1 MALPGI
7 VEATRSY
14 EAWLGAQVP
23 LIGKDLGYKH
33 EQMRKHPF
41 PFLRATFYRWAQRWP
56 HDAGPFA
63 GAPEIVAVGD
73 LHVENFGLWRD
84 REGRLVWGVNDF
96 DEACRA
102 PYTND
107 LLRLAVSAMLAADE
121 REIDLGERE
130 ACEAVLDGYRG
141 AIGGKLAP
149 VVLAERHVWLRKLVA
164 KRLRNPHHFWAKL
177 LEAEEPDPAH
187 VSATAAILGA
197 ALPRHHQD
205 PVYRHRQSGLGS
217 LGRPR
222 VAVVAQWCG
231 GAVAREAK
239 AVAAS
244 AWAWAAGRPGRS
256 EPIHTTKILGEA
268 VRSPDPFL
276 TVDQGWTVRR
286 LAADNSRLELGDM
299 RDGDHARLL
308 AAMGRETAN
317 VHGGLRAT
325 RETISRHLAGLDAGL
340 FRDTACRMRDAVV
353 ADRREW
359 KRASG

>member
-1 MALPGI
+1 MTLPGI

-14 EAWLGAQVP
+14 EAWLGAQIP
-23 LIGKDLGYKH
+23 LIGEDSAYKH

-56 HDAGPFA
+56 HDAGPLA
-63 GAPEIVAVGD
+63 QAPEIVAVGD

-84 REGRLVWGVNDF
+84 KEGRLVWGINDF

-107 LLRLAVSAMLAADE
+107 LLRLAVSAMLAAGDDKVDLDE
-121 REIDLGERE
+121 RT
-130 ACEAVLDGYRG
+130 ACEAVVDGYRS

-149 VVLAERHVWLRKLVA
+149 VVLADRHVWLRKLA
-164 KRLRNPHHFWAKL
+164 SKRLRNPHQFWADLRK
-177 LEAEEPDPAH
+177 APEPDPAH
-187 VSATAAILGA
+187 VSATAAILGS
-197 ALPRHHQD
+197 ALPKPHKDLQYH
-205 PVYRHRQSGLGS
+205 HRQSGLGS

-222 VAVVAQWCG
+222 VAAVVEWCG

-244 AWAWAAGRPGRS
+244 GWGWAAGRPGRS
-256 EPIHTTKILGEA
+256 EPIHITKVLDEA

-276 TVDQGWTVRR
+276 TVDHGWTVRR
-286 LAADNSRLELGDM
+286 LAADNSRLELDDLKG
-299 RDGDHARLL
+299 GDHARLL

-325 RETISRHLAGLDAGL
+325 RETISHHIAGLDAGL
-340 FRDTACRMRDAVV
+340 FRDTAGRMRDAAV

-359 KRASG
+359 KRDGY